1 MKRSLQIADFTFAG
15 FSLAMIVG
23 IFLSDVFQLEP
34 NQLLFPVLAIFSILL
49 LLQLLLRFWFI
60 ENTYLIKIFGLF
72 VWVFFLVFGG
82 FVYTVQK
89 PENKKEHYHHQ
100 VVQAHNALELQLDE
114 VLKPTAFGKRYIM
127 QVTAANSKKTSGSIL
142 LNQPLAD
149 TIALQFGVKYGF
161 YGEITKPQSAKNP
174 HQFDYAG
181 FLRKRK
187 ILYQIKSDSVNFL
200 PIEKIPQNA
209 ILFIQQFRSQLQKK
223 LQEQNLQKD
232 EVAVMQALLL
242 GQRQD
247 IPEALNQDYT
257 KAGAIH
263 LLAISGLHVGLI
275 QQILLLVLFPLAFLR
290 HGKVYQFLIATS
302 LLWLYAALAGFSPS
316 VTRAVTMF
324 SIIGISLH
332 FDRKLHSI
340 AATFISMFFLI
351 LYNPNYVFE
360 VGFQLSYLAVIGII
374 LLQPF
379 MESLWKPKFKI
390 IKFFW
395 QIFTVSLA
403 AQLAV
408 MPLSLFYFHQFP
420 GLFLLSN
427 LMILPL
433 LGLIL
438 GVGIL
443 ILLLLTLGVSFDGLY
458 EGYGRAI
465 GWMNDLI
472 TWVASQ
478 ESFLFGDIYFDKWM
492 LIAAY
497 LAVLFLILTVYQK
510 KYVYLIST
518 GLSLLLLQL
527 AYITNYRLAQNRADF
542 LVFNKFGTSQLAIR
556 QGHRLMVYQDST
568 TALVAD
574 RNLISFALNECITEV
589 KGQPLG
595 NVFSLNNQVFLLL
608 EGDFYKEIGLKPD
621 VLLVSKNPK
630 VNPQRVLQLLQ
641 PQLVLVDGSNYKN
654 TADAWKRA
662 SQNAGCQFHDTYENG
677 YFSMNQ
683 VDY

>member
-1 MKRSLQIADFTFAG
+1 MKRNLHIADFTFG
-15 FSLAMIVG
+15 GLSLAMIVG
-23 IFLSDVFQLEP
+23 IFLSDGFQLGI
-34 NQLLFPVLAIFSILL
+34 NQLLFSASVIFGIML
-49 LLQLLLRFWFI
+49 LLQLFLRFWFV
-60 ENTYLIKIFGLF
+60 ENTYLIKIFG
-72 VWVFFLVFGG
+72 FLVWGLFLAFGG
-82 FVYTVQK
+82 FIYTAQK
-89 PENKKEHYHHQ
+89 PENKKEHYQHQ
-100 VVQAHNALELQLDE
+100 LAQADNALELQLQE

-127 QVTAANSKKTSGSIL
+127 QVTAINGKKTSGLIL
-142 LNQPLAD
+142 LNQPLND
-149 TIALQFGVKYGF
+149 TLNPKFGVKYGF
-161 YGEITKPQSAKNP
+161 YGQITKPQSAKNP
-174 HQFDYAG
+174 HQFDYAD

-187 ILYQIKSDSVNFL
+187 ILYQIKTDSVNFL
-200 PIEKIPQNA
+200 AMAKAPQNGLLA
-209 ILFIQQFRSQLQKK
+209 IQKFRSHLQRK
-223 LQEQNLQKD
+223 LQEQNLQND
-232 EVAVMQALLL
+232 ELAVMQALLL

-247 IPEALNQDYT
+247 IADDLNQDYT

-290 HGKVYQFLIATS
+290 HGKMYQFIIATL

-332 FDRKLHSI
+332 FDRKLHPI

-379 MESLWKPKFKI
+379 LEDVWKPKFRI

-427 LMILPL
+427 LVILPL
-433 LGLIL
+433 LGIIL

-443 ILLLLTLGVSFDGLY
+443 VLMLLTLGVSFDALY
-458 EGYGRAI
+458 TGYGQII
-465 GWMNDLI
+465 GWMNDFI
-472 TWVASQ
+472 SWVASQ
-478 ESFLFGDIYFDKWM
+478 ESFLFADIYFDKWM
-492 LIAAY
+492 LVAAY
-497 LAVLFLILTVYQK
+497 LTVLFLILTVYQK
-510 KYVYLIST
+510 KYIYLINT
-518 GLSLLLLQL
+518 GISLLLLQL
-527 AYITNYRLAQNRADF
+527 AYISSNSLAKHQEDF
-542 LVFNKFGTSQLAIR
+542 LVFNKFGASQLVLR
-556 QGHRLMVYQDST
+556 QGQRLVVYQDST
-568 TALVAD
+568 TTLVED
-574 RNLISFALNECITEV
+574 RTLKTFALNESIKV
-589 KGQPLG
+589 ISGQPLSH
-595 NVFSLNNQVFLLL
+595 VFVCNKQTFLLL
-608 EGDFYKEIGLKPD
+608 DGDFYREIDLKPD
-621 VLLVSKNPK
+621 VLLVRKNPK

-641 PQLVLVDGSNYKN
+641 PQVVLVDGSNYKN
-654 TADAWKRA
+654 TTDAWKRA
-662 SQNAGCQFHDTYENG
+662 AKNAGCQFHATYENG
-677 YFSMNQ
+677 YFSMNK